1 MPETAIN
8 GQVPAQQTKTLFGNP
23 SFDVTSHIH
32 LYVFSI
38 TFRMFQW
45 ETSRDWMHQSSG
57 HSYYDL
63 MRLICV
69 YNYVNVCNDIDVFHS
84 LPFTTHCRTHTQTH
98 TKRSHFVS
106 STIEQKNVIFYPTI
120 GYTHRR
126 NAATA
131 TRFDIKIDC
140 ARSHSK
146 WQKWNSIEVGS
157 VSTKCQPRRMRL
169 LRFKSKCVWRIE
181 VAGIVCNPIEI
192 GFDISVLVRK

>member
-1 MPETAIN
+1 MGNESRLNASIKRPFILWFDAVNLCIQLCECV
-8 GQVPAQQTKTLFGNP
+8 QRYRCVPLTT
-23 SFDVTSHIH
+23 VH
-32 LYVFSI
+32 Y
-38 TFRMFQW
+38 
-45 ETSRDWMHQSSG
+45 
-57 HSYYDL
+57 
-63 MRLICV
+63 
-69 YNYVNVCNDIDVFHS
+69 S
-84 LPFTTHCRTHTQTH
+84 LPHTHTQTH

-169 LRFKSKCVWRIE
+169 LWFKSKCVANRSRWHRVQSDRNWIWH
-181 VAGIVCNPIEI
+181 
-192 GFDISVLVRK
+192 